1 MEESFIKYDIPDR
14 FLSELIKYCATNAN
28 IKKVLLYGS
37 RARNDFR
44 FNSDVDLVLYTTNIT
59 HSEQNLI
66 EYRVQEVPTH
76 LKIDI
81 VFMNRLTKKEL
92 IQNIKR
98 DGVILYEQ
106 GKALREA

>member
-1 MEESFIKYDIPDR
+1 MSEALKGYNIPDR
-14 FLSELIKYCATNAN
+14 LLSELIKYCSTNTN
-28 IKKVLLYGS
+28 IKKVQLYGS
-37 RARNDFR
+37 RARGDFR
-44 FNSDVDLVLYTTNIT
+44 LNSDVDLAFYTSNTT

-66 EYRVQEVPTH
+66 EYRIQEIPTH

-81 VFMNRLTKKEL
+81 VFMNRLKKERL

-106 GKALREA
+106 EKALREA